1 MNHEHELSSEALE
14 RILSRLD
21 AYKSNEMKR
30 CQETSRRIEIKKM
43 LNELTCYNEGSSST
57 MDNTS
62 GAYNDCANEVTE
74 KISLF
79 KTILIS
85 KLLFSDFVVLI

>member
-14 RILSRLD
+14 RISGHLD
-21 AYKSNEMKR
+21 AYKSNEMRR

-43 LNELTCYNEGSSST
+43 FNELSCYNEGSSST
-57 MDNTS
+57 MGNTC
-62 GAYNDCANEVTE
+62 GAYNDCANEVSE

-79 KTILIS
+79 KTILMS
-85 KLLFSDFVVLI
+85 KLLFSNFVVLI